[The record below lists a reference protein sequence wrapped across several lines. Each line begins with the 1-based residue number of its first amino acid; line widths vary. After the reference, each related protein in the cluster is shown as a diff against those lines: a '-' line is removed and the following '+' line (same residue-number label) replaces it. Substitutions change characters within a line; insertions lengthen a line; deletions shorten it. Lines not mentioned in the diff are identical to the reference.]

1 MAPLVETYRGA
12 VYPWHCDHM
21 GHMNVMWYVGKFD
34 QATWSLFSRIGLGAA
49 YLREQGRT
57 MAAVDQHL
65 QYKKELFAGDVV
77 EVGSGVLEMRD
88 KSIRFF
94 HEMKNAETGEICATS
109 RLVGVHID
117 SQLRKSCPFPDDVV
131 QRGRELVREYHFEVR

>member
-1 MAPLVETYRGA
+1 MAELVETYRGT

-34 QATWSLFSRIGLGAA
+34 EATWSLFARIGLGAA
-49 YLREQGRT
+49 YLREQGRK

-94 HEMKNAETGEICATS
+94 HEMKNADTGEICATS
-109 RLVGVHID
+109 LLVAVHID
-117 SQLRKSCPFPDDVV
+117 SRAHKSCPFPDEVMR
-131 QRGRELVREYHFEVR
+131 RGRELVREYRFEVR

>member
-34 QATWSLFSRIGLGAA
+34 QATWSLFARIGLGAA
-49 YLREQGRT
+49 YLREQGRA
-57 MAAVDQHL
+57 MVAVDQRL

-88 KSIRFF
+88 KSIHFF
-94 HEMKNAETGEICATS
+94 HEMKNAEDGGICATS

-117 SQLRKSCPFPDDVV
+117 SRARKSCPFPDGVR
-131 QRGRELVREYHFEVR
+131 QRGRELVREYSFDAR

>member
-1 MAPLVETYRGA
+1 MSELVETYRGA

-34 QATWSLFSRIGLGAA
+34 EATWNLFAYIGLTGSVM
-49 YLREQGRT
+49 REQGSA
-57 MAAVDQHL
+57 MVAVDQHL

-77 EVGSGVLEMRD
+77 QIGSGVLEMHE
-88 KSIRFF
+88 KSIHFV
-94 HEMKNAETGEICATS
+94 HEMKNAATGELCATS

-117 SQLRKSCPFPDDVV
+117 ARARRARPFPEQVAARAR
-131 QRGRELVREYHFEVR
+131 QMLARREPEAI

>member
-1 MAPLVETYRGA
+1 MPGLVETYRGA

-34 QATWSLFSRIGLGAA
+34 EATWSLFTRIGLGAA
-49 YLREQGRT
+49 YLREHGRT

-94 HEMKNAETGEICATS
+94 HEMKNAGTGEVCATS
-109 RLVGVHID
+109 LLVGVYID
-117 SQLRKSCPFPDDVV
+117 SRARKSCPFPDDVI
-131 QRGRELVREYHFEVR
+131 QRGRDLVREYHFEVR

>member
-34 QATWSLFSRIGLGAA
+34 QATWSLFARIGLGAA

-57 MAAVDQHL
+57 MAAVDQRL

-77 EVGSGVLEMRD
+77 EVASGVLEMRE
-88 KSIRFF
+88 KSIHFF
-94 HEMKNAETGEICATS
+94 HEMKNAETGDICATS
-109 RLVGVHID
+109 LLVGVHID
-117 SQLRKSCPFPDDVV
+117 SRARKSCPFPDVV
-131 QRGRELVREYHFEVR
+131 RQRGRELVREYNFEVR